1 MAGWHV
7 LEKYLEETGAHSTL
21 VGKYWITLF
30 LALRLLTLVAVSEVG
45 FGEDY
50 KGNTKI
56 VRTAYFES
64 QSLRNSIKI
73 AEFRQGPS
81 RVRYKN
87 SWLSP
92 NVHQSVLPDSAK
104 LLL

>member
-45 FGEDY
+45 FGEDV
-50 KGNTKI
+50 KGKQRLDI
-56 VRTAYFES
+56 SQKSFETAS
-64 QSLRNSIKI
+64 IIKSRQSS
-73 AEFRQGPS
+73 S
-81 RVRYKN
+81 RMRYKN
-87 SWLSP
+87 SRLST
-92 NVHQSVLPDSAK
+92 NVHQSVLSDSTK